1 MNRFRSLIGALAL
14 AAAPWISAPAA
25 AADPVTKSMCV
36 YDPSG
41 AAGDAFQH
49 AKKFQAQALSWGVNF
64 TLKAYTDE
72 GVAAADFRNKKCD
85 AAVITGVRTQ
95 QFNRKSYTVE
105 ALGLIS
111 SYEGL
116 RKAVNVLSGPKAEP
130 LMKSGEFE
138 TIGIFPAG
146 AVYLYVDQKASADV
160 SALAG
165 KKICTMDFDAAAKV
179 MVARVGAQAEPSDIG
194 TFASKFNNHSCNVA
208 YAPATAYKPLELYKG
223 VGANGGV
230 VRLPISQLTLQV
242 LIRSAEYP
250 AGFGQL
256 SRTWAATQFDGL
268 LGVSKKAEA
277 GIEASKWIE
286 VDATKAASYRKMMG
300 EARAELV
307 GKGAYDPT
315 VAKLL
320 EQVAGAQ

>member
-1 MNRFRSLIGALAL
+1 
-14 AAAPWISAPAA
+14 
-25 AADPVTKSMCV
+25 
-36 YDPSG
+36 
-41 AAGDAFQH
+41 
-49 AKKFQAQALSWGVNF
+49 
-64 TLKAYTDE
+64 
-72 GVAAADFRNKKCD
+72 
-85 AAVITGVRTQ
+85 
-95 QFNRKSYTVE
+95 
-105 ALGLIS
+105 
-111 SYEGL
+111 
-116 RKAVNVLSGPKAEP
+116 
-130 LMKSGEFE
+130 
-138 TIGIFPAG
+138 
-146 AVYLYVDQKASADV
+146 
-160 SALAG
+160 
-165 KKICTMDFDAAAKV
+165 
-179 MVARVGAQAEPSDIG
+179 
-194 TFASKFNNHSCNVA
+194 
-208 YAPATAYKPLELYKG
+208 
-223 VGANGGV
+223 V

-250 AGFGQL
+250 AGFGQQ